1 MAQKR
6 VSSEKEL
13 IALLDERV
21 RDFKGDLTELER
33 AIGALF
39 VGRQMGWKVLL
50 LIHDRKTIKRYEETL
65 SLEFK
70 EPNMP
75 DVGKYAYKS
84 VAWLAVQKVASFWKA
99 VKGEYGSVKSVLAK

>member
-1 MAQKR
+1 MVRTRTVTEA
-6 VSSEKEL
+6 EL
-13 IALLDERV
+13 VALLDERV
-21 RDFKGDLTELER
+21 REYKGDIPELER

-50 LIHDRKTIKRYEETL
+50 LVHDRKTIKRYEEVL
-65 SLEFK
+65 DLQFK

-84 VAWLAVQKVASFWKA
+84 VGWVAVQKVASFWKA
-99 VKGEYGSVKSVLAK
+99 VKGEYEGVKSVLAK

>member
-1 MAQKR
+1 MAEKR
-6 VSSEKEL
+6 PLTDKE
-13 IALLDERV
+13 IAAHLDERV
-21 RDFKGDLTELER
+21 RKFKGYIPDLER

-50 LIHDRKTIKRYEETL
+50 LIHDRKTIKGYEDIVG
-65 SLEFK
+65 LEFR

-84 VAWLAVQKVASFWKA
+84 IAWTAVQKVASFWKA
-99 VKGEYGSVKSVLAK
+99 VKGEYDGVKSGFAK